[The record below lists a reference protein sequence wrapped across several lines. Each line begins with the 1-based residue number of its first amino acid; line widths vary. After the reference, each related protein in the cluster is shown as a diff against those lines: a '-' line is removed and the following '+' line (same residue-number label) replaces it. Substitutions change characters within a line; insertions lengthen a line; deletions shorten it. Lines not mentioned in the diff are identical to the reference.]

1 MTPAASA
8 TAKGLRTRE
17 RILQTAADLFHERG
31 INATTVGDVLRASA
45 TGKGQFY
52 QHFPSREALV
62 NEVLERHRAFLAAA
76 PPIRS
81 WDDLRAWLLHY
92 LQLQRSFGY
101 QRGCPVGTA
110 AYALQ
115 PDQDQPRTTLKQIF
129 DHMRQA
135 IAAFLRAEQQAGRL
149 RAGAEPGRLAD
160 FTVAAVQGAMLL
172 GLLDRG
178 PGPARAAVEETYAHL
193 VGQRTQER
201 DHAQP

>member
-1 MTPAASA
+1 MTPPAAA
-8 TAKGLRTRE
+8 PTAKGLRTRE

-52 QHFPSREALV
+52 QHFPSREALID
-62 NEVLERHRAFLAAA
+62 EVLERHRAVLAGAA
-76 PPIRS
+76 PIRS
-81 WDDLRAWLLHY
+81 WDDLRAWLDHY

-115 PDQDQPRTTLKQIF
+115 PDQDQPRSTLKRTF

-135 IAAFLRAEQQAGRL
+135 LAAFLHAEQQAGRL
-149 RAGAEPGRLAD
+149 RAGAEPRRLAD

-178 PGPARAAVEETYAHL
+178 PGPARAAVQEAYAHL
-193 VGQRTQER
+193 VGYRTAER
-201 DHAQP
+201 AGG